1 MERVNM
7 KELEVKILNIDI
19 NEMETKLKA
28 LGATL
33 IDKEVQVNT
42 LIDSKEDFIQNNLD
56 SYLRI
61 RETKSLLTNNIKLT
75 LTMKKN
81 INREGIR
88 ESIEIN
94 TDITDKKALLE
105 IFKSLGYYV
114 YQEGF
119 KERTSYSLNNVRFD
133 LDKWDDLTYPEP
145 YMEIEVNDEDEL
157 QTMIDVLKI
166 PKENISTKSIAEL
179 RREKGLV

>member
-1 MERVNM
+1 M

-19 NEMETKLKA
+19 NEMEKKLKT

-42 LIDSKEDFIQNNLD
+42 LIDSKEDFIQNRLD

-61 RETKSLLTNNIKLT
+61 RETKSLLTNKVKLT

-88 ESIEIN
+88 ENIEIN
-94 TDITDKKALLE
+94 TDITDKEALLE
-105 IFKSLGYYV
+105 ILNSLGYYV

-119 KERTSYSLNNVRFD
+119 KERTSYTLNNVRFD

-145 YMEIEVNDEDEL
+145 YMEIEVNVEDEL
-157 QTMIDVLKI
+157 EAMIKLLNI
-166 PKENISTKSIAEL
+166 PRGNISTKSIVEL
-179 RREKGLV
+179 RKEKGLV